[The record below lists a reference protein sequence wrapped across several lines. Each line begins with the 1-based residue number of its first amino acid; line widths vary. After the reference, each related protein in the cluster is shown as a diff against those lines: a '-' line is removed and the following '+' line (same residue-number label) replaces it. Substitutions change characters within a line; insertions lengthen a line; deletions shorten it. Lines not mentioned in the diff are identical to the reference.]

1 MFKLLITLI
10 NHETGD
16 RRQLVHNGRY
26 RTSDEAYKD
35 ARKMAYVHRD
45 INGNITHECTVKIT
59 GVDDV

>member
-16 RRQLVHNGRY
+16 RRHLVHNGRY
-26 RTSDEAYKD
+26 KNRDEAWKD
-35 ARKMAYVHRD
+35 ARKMTYVHRD